1 MVSGK
6 KYTLAFPDS
15 GDEEIDM
22 SLYKVVS
29 ETDSATAVAVFRVNV
44 LPSDFGYKRFHC
56 AEIVL
61 NSLEGISVPKKAL
74 RVVDG
79 VEGVYILV
87 GDVIRFRAV
96 ERIAEKDNYYVA
108 KLKTNKELF
117 EESVNDEV
125 LVKSLSLYDNI
136 IVSGKDL
143 FDGKIVG

>member
-1 MVSGK
+1 M
-6 KYTLAFPDS
+6 T
-15 GDEEIDM
+15 
-22 SLYKVVS
+22 LYKVVS
-29 ETDSATAVAVFRVNV
+29 ETNSTTAVVVFRVNV
-44 LPSDFGYKRFHC
+44 LPKEFSYKRFQS

-61 NSLEGISVPKKAL
+61 NSIEGISVPKKAL

-87 GDVIRFRAV
+87 GDVVRFRAV
-96 ERIAEKDNYYVA
+96 ERIAEKDGYYIA
-108 KLKTNKELF
+108 HLKTNKELF
-117 EESVNDEV
+117 EESVNDEI